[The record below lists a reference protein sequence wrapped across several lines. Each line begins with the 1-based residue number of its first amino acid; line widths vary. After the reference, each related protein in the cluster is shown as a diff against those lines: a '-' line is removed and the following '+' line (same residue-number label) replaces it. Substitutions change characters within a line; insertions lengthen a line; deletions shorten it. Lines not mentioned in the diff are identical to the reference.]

1 LRRRSLAFRT
11 LGAYVALSVA
21 ANLNLGCSTTH
32 VDSARIPGR
41 TAADTSANL
50 SVAVYGTV
58 SDEHKQR
65 PLAGPVSTRLLRNAD
80 GALQVVQDS
89 TSSTWSIDALPPG
102 PYVLQIFPVAP
113 ADGSAPKPIEK
124 ESFTLRAGEK
134 TTIAVI
140 LKDRRGAYWTA
151 MGVGIGVIVVA
162 VVVAIPSPLRDSDGT
177 KVSTEGSSDT
187 SLRDGSSSSSFSSGR
202 RERHH
207 PRVSPVARLD
217 RGDWIKQHSHR
228 PRIAR
233 RALPSP

>member
-1 LRRRSLAFRT
+1 MRRRSLAFRT

-41 TAADTSANL
+41 TAADTSASL
-50 SVAVYGTV
+50 SVAIYGTV

-65 PLAGPVSTRLLRNAD
+65 PIAGPVSTRLLRNAE

-89 TSSTWSIDALPPG
+89 TSSTWSVDALPPG

-113 ADGSAPKPIEK
+113 ADGSAPKPLEK

-162 VVVAIPSPLRDSDGT
+162 VVVAILSSLNSSCTTKAAREEFTRGQELRGPPLQPTR
-177 KVSTEGSSDT
+177 SS
-187 SLRDGSSSSSFSSGR
+187 R
-202 RERHH
+202 R
-207 PRVSPVARLD
+207 
-217 RGDWIKQHSHR
+217 
-228 PRIAR
+228 
-233 RALPSP
+233 